1 VLIRGEVVRSDFSE
15 LGIPVI
21 GVALSGY
28 RFLPK

>member
-1 VLIRGEVVRSDFSE
+1 VVRSDFSE
-15 LGIPVI
+15 LGIPLI